1 MTNWIISMD
10 LEAARYCFSD
20 LVIELRPQLNT
31 LILETPDHSTVILSI
46 NEWPALRDFIDRA
59 LTLHAAPQSALSSGL
74 KPFNREA
81 ALAGAPVRTR
91 DGHRKVFNIHQRFP
105 YPSEGSYPL
114 LACLEGIAGLCTFT
128 SDGKCAPGTES
139 PCDLF
144 ME

>member
-1 MTNWIISMD
+1 MNLESSRYWFDSLAVVIHHQTNKLS
-10 LEAARYCFSD
+10 
-20 LVIELRPQLNT
+20 
-31 LILETPDHSTVILSI
+31 LETPDHSAVVLPLDQ
-46 NEWPALRDFIDRA
+46 WPTLRDFIDRA
-59 LTLHAAPQSALSSGL
+59 LTLHAAPQPEPQSTRTNPEL

-91 DGHRKVFNIHQRFP
+91 DGHRKVFNIRQRFP
-105 YPSEGSYPL
+105 YSSEDSYPL

-128 SDGKCAPGTES
+128 SDGKCVPGTES